1 MRRDSAI
8 PSPPSPFPLP
18 PYGFTLIEMLVVVSI
33 VMILTLAAVTR
44 MQPAAESRRIREAA
58 RALNVYF
65 STARS
70 RAMETGRPCGVML
83 RTFRKADGTV
93 VTPPFM
99 MIADQCE
106 IPPCYCGDTDQ
117 SVATVINNGSTLTVT
132 LPNDAPANLL
142 KQGDTVQ
149 FGCQGPSYSIDQS
162 TPVDSKSRFVIA
174 TGTTWTLTCDVP
186 TGLVVPWTAVGQSVP
201 YRVFRSPVKSAA
213 TSLQLPAGS
222 VIDMDASGIDTVTSF
237 DPAGGPGD
245 VVILFS
251 PNGSVYQVWINSAGY
266 GAGGSPLVSQPIFI
280 LVGKRERVG
289 NAAQTSQT
297 SGNRPLWANW
307 QDLDNVWVVINPQTG
322 LVTTNDVT
330 IVSTNPSS
338 QDYVASTDPSFA
350 AKGLSVSRRLA
361 RDAQSMGG
369 K

>member
-1 MRRDSAI
+1 MCRGKKGTVPDQASLGARRNGPEGASHKWGL
-8 PSPPSPFPLP
+8 SPFSRSA
-18 PYGFTLIEMLVVVSI
+18 FTLIEMLVVVSI

-83 RTFRKADGTV
+83 RAFRKADGTV

-106 IPPCYCGDTDQ
+106 IPPSYCGDTDQ

-149 FGCQGPSYSIDQS
+149 FGCQGPSYSIDQN
-162 TPVDSKSRFVIA
+162 TPVDSKSGFVIA

-186 TGLVVPWTAVGQSVP
+186 TGLVVPWTATAQSVP

-213 TSLQLPAGS
+213 TSLQLPASS

-280 LVGKRERVG
+280 LVGKRERIG
-289 NAAQTSQT
+289 NAAQSPQNA
-297 SGNRPLWANW
+297 GNRPLWANW
-307 QDLDNVWVVINPQTG
+307 QDLDNEWVVINPQTG
-322 LVTTNDVT
+322 LVTTGEIAANAATVT
-330 IVSTNPSS
+330 
-338 QDYVASTDPSFA
+338 A
-350 AKGLSVSRRLA
+350 ARALA